1 MMKRL
6 LLTFVMMVTVVFA
19 ANAQQS
25 QYYDYIKN
33 IQPSVDKYYPQYSA
47 YFKNVLAKFNSY
59 GTAEKYLINKHINK
73 TLKNYESISSENDKI
88 ATALNVL
95 DYLEGDS
102 KFIKDKNIN
111 HKTADG
117 SEDRKVEA
125 ANGMLKGIKW
135 EYDRFHRDWEKYEKE
150 LKDISKLI
158 EQGANDKSTSATIE
172 YSEEIMRR
180 FKEYYIDAGMMK
192 ETRTIQG
199 WVDTYIKLLNIT
211 GRQPSEIGKLYI
223 QEYNKIKNK
232 K

>member
-1 MMKRL
+1 MKRL
-6 LLTFVMMVTVVFA
+6 LLTLVMMVTVVFA

-47 YFKNVLAKFNSY
+47 YFKNILAKFNNSY
-59 GTAEKYLINKHINK
+59 GTAEKYLINKHINMA
-73 TLKNYESISSENDKI
+73 LKIYESISSENDKI

-111 HKTADG
+111 HKTVDG
-117 SEDRKVEA
+117 SEDSKIDA
-125 ANGMLKGIKW
+125 ANEILGGIKW
-135 EYDRFHRDWEKYEKE
+135 EYDRFHRDWEKYENE
-150 LKDISKLI
+150 LKEISKSI
-158 EQGANDKSTSATIE
+158 KQGANDKNTLATIE
-172 YSEEIMRR
+172 YNEEIMRR
-180 FKEYYIDAGMMK
+180 FKEYHINAGMMK
-192 ETRTIQG
+192 ESSNIQN
-199 WVDTYIKLLNIT
+199 WVLSYEKLIKVT

>member
-6 LLTFVMMVTVVFA
+6 LLTLVMMVTVVFA

-47 YFKNVLAKFNSY
+47 YFKNILAKFNSY
-59 GTAEKYLINKHINK
+59 GTAEKYLINKHIN
-73 TLKNYESISSENDKI
+73 TALKIYESISSENDKI

-111 HKTADG
+111 HKTVDG
-117 SEDRKVEA
+117 SEDSKIDA
-125 ANGMLKGIKW
+125 ANEILGGIKW
-135 EYDRFHRDWEKYEKE
+135 EYDRFHRDWEKYENE
-150 LKDISKLI
+150 LKEISKSI
-158 EQGANDKSTSATIE
+158 KQGANDKNTLAAIE
-172 YSEEIMRR
+172 YGEEIMRR
-180 FKEYYIDAGMMK
+180 FKEYHINAGMMK
-192 ETRTIQG
+192 ESSIIQD
-199 WVDTYIKLLNIT
+199 WVLSYEKLIKIT

>member
-1 MMKRL
+1 MKRL
-6 LLTFVMMVTVVFA
+6 LLTLVMMVTVVFA

-47 YFKNVLAKFNSY
+47 YFKNILAKFNNSY
-59 GTAEKYLINKHINK
+59 GTAEKYLINKHINMA
-73 TLKNYESISSENDKI
+73 LKIYESISSENDKI

-111 HKTADG
+111 HKTVDG
-117 SEDRKVEA
+117 SEDSKIDA
-125 ANGMLKGIKW
+125 ANEILGGIKW
-135 EYDRFHRDWEKYEKE
+135 EYDRFHRDWEKYENE
-150 LKDISKLI
+150 LKEISKSI
-158 EQGANDKSTSATIE
+158 KQGANDKNTLATIE
-172 YSEEIMRR
+172 YNEEIMRR
-180 FKEYYIDAGMMK
+180 FKEYHINAGMMK
-192 ETRTIQG
+192 ESSNIQN
-199 WVDTYIKLLNIT
+199 WVLSYEKLIKIT

>member
-1 MMKRL
+1 MKRL
-6 LLTFVMMVTVVFA
+6 LLTLVMMVTVVFA

-73 TLKNYESISSENDKI
+73 TLKIYESISSENDKI

-117 SEDRKVEA
+117 SEDRKVKA

-135 EYDRFHRDWEKYEKE
+135 EYDSFHRDWEKYENE
-150 LKDISKLI
+150 LKEISKSI
-158 EQGANDKSTSATIE
+158 KQGANDKNTLATIE
-172 YSEEIMRR
+172 HSEEIMRR
-180 FKEYYIDAGMMK
+180 FKEYYINAGMMK
-192 ETRTIQG
+192 ESSIIQD
-199 WVDTYIKLLNIT
+199 WVLSYEKLIKIT